1 MKISNI
7 IKLKKCIQKYDIL
20 IFDLDDT
27 IYNQYRYDNPA
38 LKNVSRFLSKTLKL
52 SSEKIFLDLRKLKK
66 IKRGKHPLLV
76 FDRYLKKKI
85 FDEKKLNIIIRKSV
99 KIFQSYNC
107 NDLKNAPSLRN
118 LFNSIRKKKTLFLV
132 TNGNYER
139 QKRKIK
145 NLKINRY
152 FKKIFI
158 LDGIKK
164 KIKPSTDNVNYL
176 LNFIKKRPK
185 KNAVFVGDN
194 KKSDKLFADNLKID
208 FIYFEFPD

>member
-145 NLKINRY
+145 NLRINRY

-158 LDGIKK
+158 LDGVKK
-164 KIKPSTDNVNYL
+164 KTKPDITNVKYLVNYL
-176 LNFIKKRPK
+176 KKQSYYKSTYIGDNIDTDKKFAENLNINFI
-185 KNAVFVGDN
+185 N
-194 KKSDKLFADNLKID
+194 
-208 FIYFEFPD
+208 FEFN

>member
-145 NLKINRY
+145 NLRINRY

-158 LDGIKK
+158 LDGVKK
-164 KIKPSTDNVNYL
+164 KTKPDITNVKYLVNYL
-176 LNFIKKRPK
+176 KKQSYYKSTYIVDNIDTDKKFAENLNINFI
-185 KNAVFVGDN
+185 N
-194 KKSDKLFADNLKID
+194 
-208 FIYFEFPD
+208 FEFN